1 MSGGFEA
8 AGDALTGG
16 IVARAVEPRH
26 GEDAVGADGH
36 THEHACLNCGTALMG
51 SHCHACGQ
59 HAHVHRTLGAI
70 FHDILH
76 GVFHFEGKVWRT
88 LPLLAW
94 KPGDLTRRYIHG
106 QRAQF
111 VSPLALF
118 LFCVFLM
125 FATFESVGGPLRINV
140 NRATMTNGEKVEV
153 KEFDAELV
161 KTKALVADLERQR
174 VTAIAEQK
182 PVAALDKKLEDARND
197 VTGLTAAAAMVNGV
211 SPETLTLPD
220 AIKVDTGD
228 KNFDAKVKEA
238 SKNPKLLLYKLQSSA
253 YKFAWAL
260 IPLSLPFMWLIF
272 AWRRQYRLYD
282 HAVFVT
288 YSLSFVMVLLVAMS
302 LLAAAGISTGWA
314 LLLVP
319 VHMFLQLKQAYVL
332 RWFSALWRT
341 VALQI
346 VSVTVLVLFG
356 TTLLALGLL
365 G

>member
-16 IVARAVEPRH
+16 IIARAVEPQH
-26 GEDAVGADGH
+26 GADAVGADGL
-36 THEHACLNCGTALMG
+36 THEHTCLNCGTALVG
-51 SHCHACGQ
+51 SYCHACGQ
-59 HAHVHRTLGAI
+59 HAHIHRTLFAI

-76 GVFHFEGKVWRT
+76 GVFHFEGKVWHT

-106 QRAQF
+106 QRARF

-125 FATFESVGGPLRINV
+125 FATFESVGGPLRIQA
-140 NRATMTNGEKVEV
+140 NRATMTNGVEV
-153 KEFDAELV
+153 KVTDFEAELV
-161 KTKALVADLERQR
+161 KTRAKLAALERQK
-174 VTAIAEQK
+174 AELDARGK
-182 PVAALDKKLEDARND
+182 NSTALDKQIEDARSD
-197 VTGLTAAAAMVNGV
+197 ATGLTAAAAMMNGV
-211 SPETLTLPD
+211 APESLSLPENLN
-220 AIKVDTGD
+220 VDTGD
-228 KNFDAKVKEA
+228 KDFDEKIKAGF
-238 SKNPKLLLYKLQSSA
+238 KNPKLLLYKLQSSA

-288 YSLSFVMVLLVAMS
+288 YSLSFVMVLLVAMA
-302 LLAAAGISTGWA
+302 LLAAVGVPTAWA
-314 LLLVP
+314 LLLIP
-319 VHMFLQLKQAYVL
+319 VHMFRQLKQGYSL
-332 RWFSALWRT
+332 GWFSALWRT
-341 VALQI
+341 FALQF
-346 VSVTVLVLFG
+346 VSFTVLLTFG